1 MRLFLAAVFALSLVS
16 ACNPA
21 PPPTAA
27 APAAAPAPVAAP
39 APAAEAPKPAEA
51 PKAAEAPKPAEA
63 VAPAAEAPAEA
74 PAPAEAA
81 APAPNALPTMAQI
94 GDMEK
99 TPGATPPLEGATIPS
114 PNTVKSFPG
123 APGPHPVAGP
133 NDAPVRVFV
142 FSDFQCP
149 VCSRVVEPMKLLA
162 REFPEQVQI
171 SFIHNALEMHQNAS
185 GAAAAAIAAQRQGK
199 FWAFHDKLFQNQQSL
214 HEQDLI
220 LYAEELGLNSAQF
233 QKDMKDPAVKAQVDY
248 ERALAAEM
256 ELQGTPGFIV
266 NGHKQVG
273 WGSYGGF
280 KSMVTRALQAMNGAT
295 GPDAAMKATAA
306 SGDDGKKFAELYWGK
321 KK

>member
-1 MRLFLAAVFALSLVS
+1 MRLFLASLFALSLIS

-21 PPPTAA
+21 PPPTPATPA
-27 APAAAPAPVAAP
+27 TPAPAA
-39 APAAEAPKPAEA
+39 AAEAPKPAEA
-51 PKAAEAPKPAEA
+51 PAAAEAPKPAEVVAPVAEAPA
-63 VAPAAEAPAEA
+63 VAPAPTEAV
-74 PAPAEAA
+74 
-81 APAPNALPTMAQI
+81 APAPNALPTMAEI
-94 GDMEK
+94 GAMEK

-114 PNTVKSFPG
+114 PHTVKTFPG

-133 NDAPVRVFV
+133 DSAPVRVFI

-162 REFPEQVQI
+162 REFPEQVQV

-185 GAAAAAIAAQRQGK
+185 MAAAAAIAAQRQGK
-199 FWAFHDKLFQNQQSL
+199 FWVFHDKLFQNQQNL
-214 HEQDLI
+214 QEQDLI
-220 LYAEELGLNSAQF
+220 MYAEELGLDSAQF

-266 NGHKQVG
+266 NGQKQVG

-280 KSMVTRALQAMNGAT
+280 KSMVTRALEAT
-295 GPDAAMKATAA
+295 GAATGLDAAIKATIA
-306 SGDDGKKFAELYWGK
+306 SGDDGKKFAELFWGK